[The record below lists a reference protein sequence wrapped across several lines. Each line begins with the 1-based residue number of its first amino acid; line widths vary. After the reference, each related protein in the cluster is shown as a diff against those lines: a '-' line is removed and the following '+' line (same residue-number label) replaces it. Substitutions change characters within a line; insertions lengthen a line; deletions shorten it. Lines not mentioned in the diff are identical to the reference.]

1 MKKTI
6 LIMLLL
12 MWFCETRSQNIKTP
26 WTVGINTD
34 YFDFHV
40 VDRHFDQ
47 FLTKADW
54 MGSNLPSGLRVGW
67 RINNSFTANF
77 TASYVRLEQEKL
89 NAIPLEKEI
98 LNDNSWKT
106 SIQVDYK
113 FANGY
118 LLSENSRIDPYLFL
132 GGGITLLNN
141 DPFFTLPAGVGTNF
155 RIINNFGCNFQASY
169 NYLPG
174 MDDYMHYSI
183 GIFSKIG
190 KPDSDKDGI
199 SNRKDKCPEIPG
211 LELFSGCPDYD
222 ADGLPDYLDQCPR
235 DFGPIDTRGCPDTD
249 RDGVV
254 DPFDRC
260 PEVSGNQDLHGCPD
274 TDHDGIPDI
283 DDECPSVFG
292 LAQNQGCPKV
302 EVMAEQ
308 PEKKSEEVVK
318 SEEIISEANDTVAL
332 MKSQPVSTPTYNKPV
347 SKNEPVK
354 KMSDVP
360 KKYLIVAG
368 SFKAVENAKRL
379 IKDYQ
384 TKGYN
389 PELSEIDSNGY
400 YTVVVASF
408 NDLNPALNLLKTIK
422 SSINPNAW
430 ILPVY

>member
-1 MKKTI
+1 
-6 LIMLLL
+6 
-12 MWFCETRSQNIKTP
+12 
-26 WTVGINTD
+26 
-34 YFDFHV
+34 
-40 VDRHFDQ
+40 
-47 FLTKADW
+47 
-54 MGSNLPSGLRVGW
+54 
-67 RINNSFTANF
+67 
-77 TASYVRLEQEKL
+77 
-89 NAIPLEKEI
+89 
-98 LNDNSWKT
+98 
-106 SIQVDYK
+106 
-113 FANGY
+113 
-118 LLSENSRIDPYLFL
+118 
-132 GGGITLLNN
+132 
-141 DPFFTLPAGVGTNF
+141 
-155 RIINNFGCNFQASY
+155 
-169 NYLPG
+169 

-183 GIFSKIG
+183 GIFLKIG

-199 SNRKDKCPEIPG
+199 SNKKDKCPEIPG

-235 DFGPIDTRGCPDTD
+235 DFGASDTKGCPDTD

-274 TDHDGIPDI
+274 TDHDGLPDL

-302 EVMAEQ
+302 EVIAQQ

-318 SEEIISEANDTVAL
+318 SEKIISETKDTIASVTPQPIS
-332 MKSQPVSTPTYNKPV
+332 KSTYNQPV

-354 KMSDVP
+354 KTSDVP

-368 SFKAVENAKRL
+368 SFKNVENAKRL

-389 PELSEIDSNGY
+389 PELSAIDSNGF
-400 YTVVVASF
+400 YTVFIASF
-408 NDLNPALNLLKTIK
+408 NDLNPALNLLQTVK
-422 SSINPNAW
+422 SSLNPNAW